1 MANIISVAISGH
13 LLPSTLLQKC
23 AWPVEEIRRSP
34 RTFEVGL
41 NRIEVAAGPPERL
54 GCSYFGDHLT
64 DRRVVLIAQR
74 LV

>member
-23 AWPVEEIRRSP
+23 AWPVEGLRGSP

-41 NRIEVAAGPPERL
+41 NRIEVAAGLPERL
-54 GCSYFGDHLT
+54 GCSYLSNRLT